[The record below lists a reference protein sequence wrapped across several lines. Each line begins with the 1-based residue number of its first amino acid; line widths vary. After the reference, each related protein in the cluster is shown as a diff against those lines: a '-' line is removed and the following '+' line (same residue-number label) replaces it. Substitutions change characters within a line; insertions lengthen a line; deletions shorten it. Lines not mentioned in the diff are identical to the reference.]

1 MESPDHHTETTP
13 ASGAHKRRRGE
24 ENNVPPSP
32 VSHTGNARSRRPLAL
47 IGGAHDAAAA
57 QPQQTSEVSAD
68 ERATLLDELAAFAA
82 TQPKA
87 LRLDEAPS
95 ARRAPP
101 AHALASICAQP
112 PREIVVERLDDASKL
127 SERAARFR

>member
-1 MESPDHHTETTP
+1 MESH
-13 ASGAHKRRRGE
+13 ASEPTQTNASALHKRRDGK

-32 VSHTGNARSRRPLAL
+32 VSHTGNAQPRRPLAAL
-47 IGGAHDAAAA
+47 DGAHDAAAA

-82 TQPKA
+82 TQPTA

-101 AHALASICAQP
+101 AH
-112 PREIVVERLDDASKL
+112 
-127 SERAARFR
+127 

>member
-1 MESPDHHTETTP
+1 MQSHAPETTP
-13 ASGAHKRRRGE
+13 THASALHKRRRGE

-32 VSHTGNARSRRPLAL
+32 VSRSGNAQPRRALAL

-95 ARRAPP
+95 PRRAPP
-101 AHALASICAQP
+101 AHALASICAQQ
-112 PREIVVERLDDASKL
+112 PR
-127 SERAARFR
+127 

>member
-1 MESPDHHTETTP
+1 MESPDRHIETTP

-32 VSHTGNARSRRPLAL
+32 VSHTGNAQPRRALAL

-68 ERATLLDELAAFAA
+68 ERAKLLDDLAAFAA
-82 TQPKA
+82 
-87 LRLDEAPS
+87 
-95 ARRAPP
+95 
-101 AHALASICAQP
+101 AQP
-112 PREIVVERLDDASKL
+112 TAPRPRGLPRESCPPHESCPPGEL
-127 SERAARFR
+127 